1 MMTYIDILNEILA
14 LSRQDMEFKKPLMI
28 YSINQAISN
37 IYSRRNVLRT
47 VRLYATGLVPSLYYK
62 QLYCKGGG
70 HIILPLKGRC
80 YSMRISGEGVYE
92 ITDGTKITKIEF
104 NTGPESQLIRGFI
117 QKGGQI
123 LFYGHAS
130 FIIFDFSVYEESF
143 GNMLKDIPDGMKN
156 VNFDIRGLYNDFLSF
171 YTPPTDGQGNIIK
184 GARMFD
190 GTLQVPTDYRGE
202 IELTYRTRPPTV
214 RGDDDEEVI
223 EMPSE
228 YYHLVAL
235 LAAYYYRLDED
246 EATAL
251 HFKEEYEN
259 LLALMDRQTY
269 ETMDNEY
276 KVENGWA

>member
-1 MMTYIDILNEILA
+1 MTYTDILSEILA
-14 LSRQDMEFKKPLMI
+14 LSRQGEEYKKPLMI

-47 VRLYATGLVPSLYYK
+47 VRLYATGLVPTLYRK
-62 QLYCKGGG
+62 QIHCKGGG
-70 HIILPLKGRC
+70 HIILPLKGKS

-130 FIIFDFSVYEESF
+130 FMIFDFSVYGESF

-156 VNFDIRGLYNDFLSF
+156 VNFDIRGLYSDFLSF
-171 YTPPTDGQGNIIK
+171 HIPPTDGQGNIIK

-190 GTLQVPTDYRGE
+190 GTLQLPATYRGE
-202 IELTYRTRPPTV
+202 IELTFRTRPPV
-214 RGDDDEEVI
+214 VIGNDEKEI
-223 EMPSE
+223 IDIPPE
-228 YYHLVAL
+228 YSHLVSL

-246 EATAL
+246 EITAL
-251 HFKEEYEN
+251 HFKAEYEN
-259 LLALMDRQTY
+259 LLALMERQTY